1 MSTDGPP
8 QGAHCAHSGGVG
20 VVTTGSER
28 SGSASAAIAAR
39 VPALRLSR
47 LWGIRYWL
55 ACAIVLIV
63 LPHIPGLTSDFSR
76 SLLSQMGIAA
86 VFALSF
92 NVLFGQTGLLSF
104 GHAVYF
110 GLGGYAAIHLMQTIN
125 RGLPIPIALVPLA
138 GAAAGL
144 AFGILFGSVT
154 TRRSGTIF
162 ALISLGVGELVYAA
176 TFMLPGTFGG
186 EEGITGNRTR
196 GPDLFGIDLGSQ
208 LQVYYVIA
216 VWALVAATLMYAFMR
231 TPLGRMCNAVRD
243 NPERAE
249 FIGYN
254 TQRVRF
260 FAFAIAGLFA
270 GLAGGLH
277 AINYEIVA
285 ADSVSA
291 ARSGTV
297 LLMAYI
303 GGASHFVGPII
314 GAITLTWLQ
323 ISLSAYSAAW
333 LLYLGVFFIAIIVY
347 APTGLSGLI
356 MMHGRILH
364 TRAFRTL
371 LSTYALAAGPAI
383 VMAVG
388 AVALIEM
395 SYRLSTQPELGTRM
409 RLLWVAI
416 DAGTPWPWTIAALLV
431 VMGFV
436 LFRKTWHPIAAAW
449 NRAGNEAN
457 ATTSALAA
465 P

>member
-1 MSTDGPP
+1 MSE
-8 QGAHCAHSGGVG
+8 GG
-20 VVTTGSER
+20 
-28 SGSASAAIAAR
+28 ASAAPTARVATLRPSAAR
-39 VPALRLSR
+39 ST
-47 LWGIRYWL
+47 RYWV
-55 ACAIVLIV
+55 AAAVVLTV
-63 LPHIPGLTSDFSR
+63 LPHLPGLASDFGR

-110 GLGGYAAIHLMQTIN
+110 GLGGYAAIHLMQAIN
-125 RGLPIPIALVPLA
+125 HGLPIPVALVPLA

-144 AFGILFGSVT
+144 LFGILFGSVT

-186 EEGITGNRTR
+186 EEGITANRTR
-196 GPDLFGIDLGSQ
+196 APEFFGFNLGTQ
-208 LQVYYVIA
+208 LQVYYLIA
-216 VWALVAATLMYAFMR
+216 VWALVAAMLMHAFIR

-254 TQRVRF
+254 THHVRF
-260 FAFAIAGLFA
+260 FAFAVAGLFA
-270 GLAGGLH
+270 GLAGGLN

-291 ARSGTV
+291 QRSGAV

-303 GGASHFVGPII
+303 GGASHFVGPVV
-314 GAITLTWLQ
+314 GAVALTWLQ
-323 ISLSAYSAAW
+323 ISLSGYTAAW
-333 LLYLGVFFIAIIVY
+333 LLYLGLFFMAIILF

-356 MMHGRILH
+356 VMHGSILH
-364 TRAFRTL
+364 TKAFWSV
-371 LSTYALAAGPAI
+371 LSAYAVAAVPAVI
-383 VMAVG
+383 MVIG
-388 AVALIEM
+388 AVLLIEM

-409 RLLWVAI
+409 RLLWI
-416 DAGTPWPWTIAALLV
+416 DMDAATPWPWIIALLLLAAGCV
-431 VMGFV
+431 V
-436 LFRKTWHPIAAAW
+436 FRRTWRTVAAAW
-449 NRAGNEAN
+449 DRASAEAS
-457 ATTSALAA
+457 APTSATVA